1 MKSDA
6 ISIASRGRRPR
17 TNTKQRQIVDV
28 VRGEIMRGVWKSGAL
43 LPVQTKLA
51 TRFQVSCLTVHHA
64 LRQLAR
70 EGFVEARRRVGTR
83 VVERLPHLTNLALI
97 FPTDPTAGRYY
108 SKFYSTLGNIGSDL
122 QREQAR
128 QIAQFHGVDWHAD
141 TVDRQRLVASL
152 QAHQLAGLIFAAS
165 PHMLV
170 GSPVLEL
177 PGVPRVAIMLAQ
189 EYPQV
194 PAVNP
199 EYRTFITK
207 ALDNL
212 LARGRKRV
220 AVIDVPGREAGRFNE
235 IFQAELAAR
244 GMTCPPYWRQFISQ
258 EHGVAANHLVQ
269 LLMRVP
275 APDRP
280 DGLIVTD
287 DNLVD
292 HALAGLIAAGV
303 RVPDQ
308 VAVVVHCN
316 FPAAPL
322 TYLPVQR
329 LGYDCRTVLQTCV
342 GLIDQ
347 QRRGESVTG
356 LTSVPAV
363 FEDEL
368 RAT

>member
-1 MKSDA
+1 
-6 ISIASRGRRPR
+6 
-17 TNTKQRQIVDV
+17 
-28 VRGEIMRGVWKSGAL
+28 MRGVWKSGTL

-51 TRFQVSCLTVHHA
+51 ARFQVSNLTVHHA
-64 LRQLAR
+64 LRQLAQ

-83 VVERLPHLTNLALI
+83 VAERLPHLTNLALI
-97 FPTDPTAGRYY
+97 FPTDPTAGQYY

-122 QREQAR
+122 QREQGR

-141 TVDRQRLVASL
+141 TKDRQRLVAQL
-152 QAHQLAGLIFAAS
+152 KAHQLAGLIFAAN
-165 PHMLV
+165 PHMLA
-170 GSPVLEL
+170 GSPLLEL
-177 PGVPRVAIMLAQ
+177 PAVPRVAIMMTP

-194 PAVNP
+194 PVVDL
-199 EYRTFITK
+199 EYRSFITK
-207 ALDNL
+207 ALDYL
-212 LARGRKRV
+212 LRRGRKRV

-235 IFQAELAAR
+235 IFQAELGER
-244 GMTCPPYWRQFISQ
+244 GMTCPPYWRQFIGQ
-258 EHGVAANHLVQ
+258 KHGVAANHLVQ
-269 LLMRVP
+269 LLLRVP

-303 RVPDQ
+303 RVPDE

-316 FPAAPL
+316 FPSAPL

-329 LGYDCRTVLQTCV
+329 LGYDCRTILQTCV

-347 QRRGESVTG
+347 QRRGEAVPG
-356 LTSVPAV
+356 RTSVPAV
-363 FEDEL
+363 FEDAL
-368 RAT
+368 P